1 MASRLTTQQNKSN
14 NSRSLAPSFN
24 NYTQG
29 VLNSIKSVSDPNTKP
44 VKSNRY
50 KDYSKLSE
58 RSGNKS
64 KVLNLITT
72 SVLEELK
79 KDGSITT
86 TEKFRKRYKE
96 IYEEIPGA
104 TTHAVA
110 LSYVIA
116 SLQSGQYTDRD
127 GFEKTRL
134 LSSLV
139 PFYTSKEIREFGITI
154 DNNAW
159 NRAIQHVHKYGAG
172 RLINAEEISNWRS
185 KFTHN
190 GQMTRKQR
198 TTMLRTAVEG
208 YFNMKDITEES
219 SKNMR
224 LYSKELDADGKRAF
238 ELVPIKNLALGNINT
253 CFTDYLKKSEVDQVK
268 YPLMGR
274 SAFYSF
280 VPDYVREMKNRT
292 DMCPMCVQYQ
302 ALESKRI
309 KFGQLSDQDHKLF
322 EILTIHKMFVQ
333 QRKNDYLTCKNE
345 LKSGECI
352 ILCDFKENISL
363 GKSKVQV
370 SHEFYQQPARTF
382 FGMVLFYKQ
391 GDKLKIH
398 YYDCLSQVLNHCSTF
413 AISCLDKLINDPL
426 FTSLNI
432 NKITFWCDNARHFK
446 SNEILSYMHTL
457 SKLQVADPNT
467 PNKTKRKYLVELNT
481 FAPYHGKSECDQH
494 FSMVSRAI
502 ADKSSFK
509 DSIYTDQDVINAIKS
524 TTDNN
529 NYQRTYKLTSESEK
543 EAVTIKVTVEIHNP
557 KELKQK
563 EIKIFPGFT
572 EYHRFQ
578 FLDNRSM
585 RANKHYIKF
594 MGGNEVDKNDY
605 LQIFCYEKS
614 SYESTTKEEA
624 QSWKPARD
632 KAHTTYLNTMIEMN
646 EIAKNVDESNKE
658 KAKEMSD
665 IINTYANVTSK
676 LAPQPTPSRTQQIV
690 SSPQSPSQ
698 PTLSNSQAASTS
710 SQSSPKPATTTTPDQ
725 TLSGTNKRRR
735 GYRGTKKTKQTNSQ
749 NNTQNNTQD
758 NIQNSTQNNK
768 QINTQNNTQN
778 NTHNTHNNT
787 HNNTQNTQSKPLFD
801 IESIDFGDDD
811 HDIGS
816 SLIYSGKR
824 KEREDDCDNNSQHK
838 KINNQ
843 INNQINNNNN
853 NNNNNSTKKRI
864 REEDNNQES
873 MDNQKHHKSTH
884 VNSQT
889 PIQSPSQTPI
899 QTPSQTP
906 IQTPIPTQS
915 QTPIQTPS
923 QSPIQTPTQT
933 PLHTPIQHNTTV
945 QSTEQSKPAKEIVV
959 IFEIDNNYNSQIQ
972 DYRQQQQQQQ
982 INYLQ
987 QLSQTLQQQSPP
999 QSEAAASNDVEMTS
1013 HEDPIMEQ
1021 VEETDDA
1028 MEIDRFCIPYEKIK
1042 DQLNTAEEDEN
1053 MNNAGDF
1060 LSNWPSLRELIIRI
1074 PCLTAIADY
1083 GQLFSTLLIKNPL
1096 SNLVNSY
1103 KECDLSRFYL
1113 WSSYYIDSAT
1123 IFKNKIEDWQSE
1135 RFQLISTIQG
1145 IDRNSRSHIIF
1156 EKLIESFITL
1166 INMSVPVFFD
1176 LSVLETYHR
1185 FLRLLTN
1192 LII

>member
-1 MASRLTTQQNKSN
+1 MASRLTTQNKSN
-14 NSRSLAPSFN
+14 NSPSLAPSFN

-29 VLNSIKSVSDPNTKP
+29 VLNSIKSVSDSNTKP

-50 KDYSKLSE
+50 KDYSELSE

-64 KVLNLITT
+64 KVLNLITI
-72 SVLEELK
+72 L
-79 KDGSITT
+79 
-86 TEKFRKRYKE
+86 
-96 IYEEIPGA
+96 
-104 TTHAVA
+104 
-110 LSYVIA
+110 
-116 SLQSGQYTDRD
+116 
-127 GFEKTRL
+127 L

-190 GQMTRKQR
+190 GQMTRRQR

-253 CFTDYLKKSEVDQVK
+253 CFSDYLKKSKVDQVK

-280 VPDYVREMKNRT
+280 VPEYVREMKNRT

-345 LKSGECI
+345 LKAGECI

-594 MGGNEVDKNDY
+594 MGGNEVDKMTIY
-605 LQIFCYEKS
+605 KYSAMKS
-614 SYESTTKEEA
+614 QVGKETTISKGYESTTKEEA

-923 QSPIQTPTQT
+923 QSPIQSPTQT

-972 DYRQQQQQQQ
+972 DYRQQQQ

-1096 SNLVNSY
+1096 SNLVI
-1103 KECDLSRFYL
+1103 RP
-1113 WSSYYIDSAT
+1113 
-1123 IFKNKIEDWQSE
+1123 
-1135 RFQLISTIQG
+1135 IQNMIG
-1145 IDRNSRSHIIF
+1145 NVL
-1156 EKLIESFITL
+1156 KSFL
-1166 INMSVPVFFD
+1166 
-1176 LSVLETYHR
+1176 
-1185 FLRLLTN
+1185 
-1192 LII
+1192 

>member
-1 MASRLTTQQNKSN
+1 MASRLTTQNKSN

-29 VLNSIKSVSDPNTKP
+29 VFNSIKSVSDPNTKP

-72 SVLEELK
+72 SVN
-79 KDGSITT
+79 
-86 TEKFRKRYKE
+86 
-96 IYEEIPGA
+96 
-104 TTHAVA
+104 
-110 LSYVIA
+110 
-116 SLQSGQYTDRD
+116 SGQYTDRD
-127 GFEKTRL
+127 GYEKTRL

-190 GQMTRKQR
+190 GQMTRRQR

-280 VPDYVREMKNRT
+280 VPEYVREMKNRT
-292 DMCPMCVQYQ
+292 DMCPM
-302 ALESKRI
+302 
-309 KFGQLSDQDHKLF
+309 QLSDQDHKLF

-345 LKSGECI
+345 LKAGECI

-363 GKSKVQV
+363 
-370 SHEFYQQPARTF
+370 
-382 FGMVLFYKQ
+382 
-391 GDKLKIH
+391 
-398 YYDCLSQVLNHCSTF
+398 VLNHCSTF

-572 EYHRFQ
+572 EYHHFQ

-585 RANKHYIKF
+585 RANKHFIKF
-594 MGGNEVDKNDY
+594 MGGNEVDKMTIY
-605 LQIFCYEKS
+605 KYSAMKS
-614 SYESTTKEEA
+614 QVGKETTISKGYESTTKEEA
-624 QSWKPARD
+624 QSWKPAR
-632 KAHTTYLNTMIEMN
+632 TNCF
-646 EIAKNVDESNKE
+646 
-658 KAKEMSD
+658 
-665 IINTYANVTSK
+665 VTSVTISTNTFK
-676 LAPQPTPSRTQQIV
+676 FTSCFYLISIFTKTRYHNYTRPN
-690 SSPQSPSQ
+690 
-698 PTLSNSQAASTS
+698 TLC
-710 SQSSPKPATTTTPDQ
+710 
-725 TLSGTNKRRR
+725 
-735 GYRGTKKTKQTNSQ
+735 
-749 NNTQNNTQD
+749 
-758 NIQNSTQNNK
+758 TQNNK
-768 QINTQNNTQN
+768 QINTQN
-778 NTHNTHNNT
+778 NTHNNT

-843 INNQINNNNN
+843 INNNNN

-873 MDNQKHHKSTH
+873 MYNQKHHKSTH

-899 QTPSQTP
+899 QTP
-906 IQTPIPTQS
+906 IPTQS
-915 QTPIQTPS
+915 QTPIQTPT
-923 QSPIQTPTQT
+923 QTPIQTPTQT

-972 DYRQQQQQQQ
+972 DYRQQQQ

-1123 IFKNKIEDWQSE
+1123 IFENKIVDWQSE
-1135 RFQLISTIQG
+1135 RYQLYPLFKESIEIKAHISCVEPFLF
-1145 IDRNSRSHIIF
+1145 DIF
-1156 EKLIESFITL
+1156 ENLIESFITL

-1176 LSVLETYHR
+1176 LSE
-1185 FLRLLTN
+1185 
-1192 LII
+1192 